1 MKKYIFLSL
10 MLPAVMLLFAGCLPD
25 KKDKQ
30 PKVHT
35 LKMSSYPLGAVAY
48 VSGKTFDLP
57 HDFRM
62 TPGNYL
68 FRIEKP
74 GYAPAW
80 FSCRVQNS
88 GITIPKLGT
97 DGKVTWAK
105 MSSQSTQI
113 ELTKQGGSV
122 LLQSTPDTAQI
133 IKDGRELG
141 VTPLVLTDLPVGKHE
156 VLLKS
161 PNYADAT
168 VSWEIQNNSPLII
181 HRDLQS
187 NIGKLHITSTPS
199 KARLFIGGKH
209 VGQTPFRG
217 TYAVGSHAIRLE
229 RDSYLPYED
238 HIVIT
243 KGNLTEKKIVMVV
256 SPCTLNVSSVPS
268 GAQVFLNNQLR
279 GTTPLEL
286 KDLPAGSYK
295 ITLSHDGYDQVEET
309 MELAAGSSNRKDFI
323 LASSQGGIELN
334 IYPAGVKVFLNGR
347 EVGTVQQGETQIQT
361 RLLQIGNL
369 APGTYIVKAVHKRA
383 NPEFRKIRV
392 HKGQIARPP
401 RIDLW
406 VPNAEITW
414 KDTGR
419 TEVGMIYGET
429 NSVILFGSQKGIR
442 YEVDK
447 KLLKSIKFLDINE

>member
-1 MKKYIFLSL
+1 M
-10 MLPAVMLLFAGCLPD
+10 
-25 KKDKQ
+25 
-30 PKVHT
+30 
-35 LKMSSYPLGAVAY
+35 
-48 VSGKTFDLP
+48 
-57 HDFRM
+57 
-62 TPGNYL
+62 
-68 FRIEKP
+68 
-74 GYAPAW
+74 
-80 FSCRVQNS
+80 
-88 GITIPKLGT
+88 
-97 DGKVTWAK
+97 
-105 MSSQSTQI
+105 
-113 ELTKQGGSV
+113 
-122 LLQSTPDTAQI
+122 
-133 IKDGRELG
+133 
-141 VTPLVLTDLPVGKHE
+141 
-156 VLLKS
+156 
-161 PNYADAT
+161 
-168 VSWEIQNNSPLII
+168 
-181 HRDLQS
+181 
-187 NIGKLHITSTPS
+187 
-199 KARLFIGGKH
+199 
-209 VGQTPFRG
+209 
-217 TYAVGSHAIRLE
+217 GSHAIRLE

-238 HIVIT
+238 HIVVT

-256 SPCTLNVSSVPS
+256 SPCTLNVSSAPS

-309 MELAAGSSNRKDFI
+309 LELAAGSSNRKDFI

-334 IYPAGVKVFLNGR
+334 IYPAGVKVFLNVR
-347 EVGTVQQGETQIQT
+347 EVGTVHQGETQIQT

-392 HKGQIARPP
+392 NKGQIARPP

-414 KDTGR
+414 KDTGK

-429 NSVILFGSQKGIR
+429 DNVILFGAQKGIR